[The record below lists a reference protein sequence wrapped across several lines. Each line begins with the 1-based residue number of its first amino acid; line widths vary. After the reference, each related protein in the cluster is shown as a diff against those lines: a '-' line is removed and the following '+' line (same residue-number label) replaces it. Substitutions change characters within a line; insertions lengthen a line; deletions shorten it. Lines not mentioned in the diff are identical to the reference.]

1 MKFVTDFLPLNYFR
15 ERTSSQ
21 KLDWILNT
29 PLILSSNVIWN
40 TYRLIAQT
48 GNFQGMDWQ
57 KSILQKDITYHIS
70 DNSVQINIKF
80 TFTVIYIYINLL
92 KLV

>member
-15 ERTSSQ
+15 KRTSSQ

-70 DNSVQINIKF
+70 DNSLQINIKF

>member
-15 ERTSSQ
+15 KRTSSQ